1 MNERER
7 VIIDLNTY
15 LINQAN
21 LDITVEE
28 KKKVYE
34 LMIEDFEKCIS
45 EVEEKGEVLF
55 EKHSDAVNRAY
66 EKMLKQF
73 ASNDTI
79 VEKIR
84 ILKIMIKEINDQI
97 EELINNSKLNVE
109 NTKNEALINAE
120 VDEVK
125 CRLLSKKYTFIDNF
139 PFENSFM
146 QDIASVLFLECN
158 FRDIKVN
165 EIKLKHV
172 LFLINKIQ
180 QNSNVFDIK
189 VLINLEKYS
198 NMNINIVN
206 KYNLLDSNTK
216 SKYISIIKSLF
227 EKLDPESNI

>member
-1 MNERER
+1 
-7 VIIDLNTY
+7 
-15 LINQAN
+15 
-21 LDITVEE
+21 
-28 KKKVYE
+28 
-34 LMIEDFEKCIS
+34 MIEDFEKCIS